1 MIIDFIA
8 HSGGLAAPASMRCM
22 QVFESVGG
30 GCLCRR
36 KQTGPKG
43 IHRGPADLESFG
55 ASSGKDTDY
64 ERPQKRHEQAL
75 RP

>member
-22 QVFESVGG
+22 QVFESGRGLLVQEEAD
-30 GCLCRR
+30 RA
-36 KQTGPKG
+36 KG
-43 IHRGPADLESFG
+43 HNRGPADLESFG
-55 ASSGKDTDY
+55 VSSGKDTDY